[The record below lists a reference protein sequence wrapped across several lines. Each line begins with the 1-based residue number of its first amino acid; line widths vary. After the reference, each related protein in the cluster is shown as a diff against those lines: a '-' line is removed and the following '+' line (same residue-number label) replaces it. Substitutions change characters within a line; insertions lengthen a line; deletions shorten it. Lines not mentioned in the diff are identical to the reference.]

1 MLNKSD
7 LIGLVSEKVEMPKKD
22 VEKVVNA
29 VIESIIDT
37 VANDERVQLVGFG
50 TFERRYRAERKGRN
64 PATNEAVSYTH
75 LPGLY
80 VLVGDP
86 PVSYTHLDVYKRQAP
101 GW

>member
-1 MLNKSD
+1 VLNKSD

-64 PATNEAVSYTH
+64 PATNEEITIPALNV
-75 LPGLY
+75 
-80 VLVGDP
+80 
-86 PVSYTHLDVYKRQAP
+86 PVFKAGKAFKDRVK
-101 GW
+101 